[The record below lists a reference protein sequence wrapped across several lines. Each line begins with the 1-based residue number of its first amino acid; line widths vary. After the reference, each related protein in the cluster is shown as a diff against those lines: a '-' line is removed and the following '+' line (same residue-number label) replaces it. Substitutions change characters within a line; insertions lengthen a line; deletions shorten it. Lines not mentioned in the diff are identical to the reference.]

1 MGNNNQ
7 INKGSNQLGM
17 QQQQSKYQIQQP
29 QGSSQSFGIL
39 QQQNPQESDIIQK
52 KLVSHIQNRLKIKQ
66 MYKDKGIQML
76 DKPEQMISD
85 IQEPQLDPT
94 QSLAYNIIKT
104 ELSEKGFS
112 DFKYIGQGKQGL
124 VFLAKELSTNRRFAI
139 KGLHVR
145 DSQGKIFQ
153 ETFDQA
159 QQEINM
165 LEKCKGSTYVV
176 NLLKKIEGKEFIYL
190 VLSEC
195 QGTLSELIEKSPNKK
210 LNELSAIKY
219 AKDIA
224 EGLLHIHSQ
233 KCISND
239 LKMDNI
245 LIDYNGNAVVSDL
258 GLADSLTKTSG
269 YGMNQ
274 YLGNWLF
281 QAPECYDPNKFQDY
295 ADEYQKLGL
304 NISTKPTI
312 KSECFSLGY
321 LIYLMVQDFK
331 STLMFKKHLP
341 LNYSNEFEQFT
352 YKNQLKFIING
363 LTQFKPEDR
372 LSIKDVLIILKGII
386 SFEFQLDQKFI
397 EFMDDHDQNTQQF
410 IRKFK
415 KDIEFVQNSSQKF
428 YPIIK
433 KEQDFIQEI
442 LSKQQ
447 QGQDAIISQLRQSNI
462 QLEQQIKSLKDIQKQ
477 LENELKALRNQ
488 KVQLEAT
495 TVESNQTIILL
506 KQEIEKLKQTQ
517 KTLENDLKAQS
528 NQKQNIQNLNQFQ
541 PIVSQQEIQKKEEEE
556 ALKKQKQKQEQ
567 EKQIQLQKAQNKQ
580 IYFVL
585 VNLNSINFY
594 TTNQK

>member
-1 MGNNNQ
+1 
-7 INKGSNQLGM
+7 M
-17 QQQQSKYQIQQP
+17 QSQHSQHQIQHP
-29 QGSSQSFGIL
+29 QGSSQGFGML
-39 QQQNPQESDIIQK
+39 QQQGSQESDIIYK
-52 KLVSHIQNRLKIKQ
+52 KLVSHIQNRQKIKQ

-76 DKPEQMISD
+76 DKPEQIISD
-85 IQEPQLDPT
+85 IKEPQLDPT
-94 QSLAYNIIKT
+94 QSLIYNIIKT
-104 ELSEKGFS
+104 ELEQEGFS
-112 DFKYIGQGKQGL
+112 DFKYLGQGKQGW

-139 KGLHVR
+139 KGFHVKN
-145 DSQGKIFQ
+145 SQGQIFQ
-153 ETFDQA
+153 EAFNEA
-159 QQEINM
+159 QQESNM
-165 LEKCKGSTYVV
+165 LQKCKGSSYVV
-176 NLLKKIEGKEFIYL
+176 NLLKKIEGKEFTYL
-190 VLSEC
+190 ILSEC
-195 QGTLSELIEKSPNKK
+195 QGTLKELIEKNPNKR

-258 GLADSLTKTSG
+258 GLADNITKTSG
-269 YGMNQ
+269 YGMNE
-274 YLGNWLF
+274 YLGNWSF
-281 QAPECYDPNKFQDY
+281 QAPECYDPKTFKDY
-295 ADEYQKLGL
+295 SEEYKKLGL

-321 LIYLMVQDFK
+321 LIYHMVQDLDF
-331 STLMFKKHLP
+331 TLLFKKHLP
-341 LNYSNEFEQFT
+341 LNYSIEFQQFT
-352 YKNQLKFIING
+352 YKNQLKFIIDG
-363 LTQFKPEDR
+363 LTKFKPEDR

-415 KDIEFVQNSSQKF
+415 KDIEFVQNSSDKF

-528 NQKQNIQNLNQFQ
+528 NQKQNIQNFNSFQ

-556 ALKKQKQKQEQ
+556 ALKKQKQEQEQ
-567 EKQIQLQKAQNKQ
+567 EKQIQLQKAQN
-580 IYFVL
+580 
-585 VNLNSINFY
+585 
-594 TTNQK
+594 

>member
-1 MGNNNQ
+1 
-7 INKGSNQLGM
+7 M
-17 QQQQSKYQIQQP
+17 QQQQSQYWIQQP
-29 QGSSQSFGIL
+29 YGSSQGFGML
-39 QQQNPQESDIIQK
+39 QQQKPQESDIVQK

-66 MYKDKGIQML
+66 MYKDKV
-76 DKPEQMISD
+76 SD
-85 IQEPQLDPT
+85 IQEPQLGPT
-94 QSLAYNIIKT
+94 QSLVYNIIKA

-112 DFKYIGQGKQGL
+112 DFKYIGEGKQGL

-139 KGLHVR
+139 KGLHVK

-153 ETFDQA
+153 ETFNQA

-165 LEKCKGSTYVV
+165 LQKCKGSSYVV

-190 VLSEC
+190 VLNEC
-195 QGTLSELIEKSPNKK
+195 QGTLSELIKKSPNEK

-274 YLGNWLF
+274 YLGNLLF
-281 QAPECYDPNKFQDY
+281 QAPECYDPKKFQDY
-295 ADEYQKLGL
+295 SDEYQKLGL

-331 STLMFKKHLP
+331 TDLMFKKHLT
-341 LNYSNEFEQFT
+341 LNYSNQFEQFT

-397 EFMDDHDQNTQQF
+397 EFMDDHDQTTQQF
-410 IRKFK
+410 ISKFK
-415 KDIEFVQNSSQKF
+415 KDIEFVQNSSEKF

-447 QGQDAIISQLRQSNI
+447 QEQEIISQLCQSNI
-462 QLEQQIKSLKDIQKQ
+462 QLEQQIKSFKDIQKQ
-477 LENELKALRNQ
+477 LENELIALRNQ

-495 TVESNQTIILL
+495 IVESNQTNILL

-517 KTLENDLKAQS
+517 KILVNYLKVQQ
-528 NQKQNIQNLNQFQ
+528 NQKQNIQNLNSFQ
-541 PIVSQQEIQKKEEEE
+541 PVISQSQIKKKGEE
-556 ALKKQKQKQEQ
+556 ALKKQKQEQ
-567 EKQIQLQKAQNKQ
+567 EKQIQLQKAYN
-580 IYFVL
+580 
-585 VNLNSINFY
+585 
-594 TTNQK
+594 

>member
-1 MGNNNQ
+1 MNNNSSSNQ
-7 INKGSNQLGM
+7 GSNQLRM
-17 QQQQSKYQIQQP
+17 QQQQSQYQIQQP
-29 QGSSQSFGIL
+29 QGSPQGFGML
-39 QQQNPQESDIIQK
+39 QQQNPQESDIVQT

-94 QSLAYNIIKT
+94 QSLVYNIIKA

-139 KGLHVR
+139 KGLHVK

-195 QGTLSELIEKSPNKK
+195 QGTLSELIKKSPNEK

-274 YLGNWLF
+274 YLGNLLF
-281 QAPECYDPNKFQDY
+281 QAPECYDPKKFQDY
-295 ADEYQKLGL
+295 SDEYQKLGL

-312 KSECFSLGY
+312 K
-321 LIYLMVQDFK
+321 
-331 STLMFKKHLP
+331 
-341 LNYSNEFEQFT
+341 
-352 YKNQLKFIING
+352 
-363 LTQFKPEDR
+363 
-372 LSIKDVLIILKGII
+372 
-386 SFEFQLDQKFI
+386 
-397 EFMDDHDQNTQQF
+397 
-410 IRKFK
+410 
-415 KDIEFVQNSSQKF
+415 
-428 YPIIK
+428 
-433 KEQDFIQEI
+433 
-442 LSKQQ
+442 
-447 QGQDAIISQLRQSNI
+447 
-462 QLEQQIKSLKDIQKQ
+462 
-477 LENELKALRNQ
+477 
-488 KVQLEAT
+488 
-495 TVESNQTIILL
+495 
-506 KQEIEKLKQTQ
+506 
-517 KTLENDLKAQS
+517 
-528 NQKQNIQNLNQFQ
+528 
-541 PIVSQQEIQKKEEEE
+541 
-556 ALKKQKQKQEQ
+556 
-567 EKQIQLQKAQNKQ
+567 
-580 IYFVL
+580 
-585 VNLNSINFY
+585 
-594 TTNQK
+594 